1 MNIYTVRDNLI
12 RTIGNKEDYLSQTKV
27 ELRAI
32 DELEGAG
39 ARGQAMALQATVE
52 FLKLNIKEL
61 SMILEDVKKCCE
73 KATHDSWR
81 ENPDR
86 SGGAFTDEEIN
97 RGNEWH

>member
-27 ELRAI
+27 ELRAL

-73 KATHDSWR
+73 KATEDSWLK
-81 ENPDR
+81 NPDR
-86 SGGAFTDEEIN
+86 SGGQFTQEEVDNAN
-97 RGNEWH
+97 RW

>member
-1 MNIYTVRDNLI
+1 MTVSIYQVRDNLI

-52 FLKLNIKEL
+52 FLKINIKEL

-73 KATHDSWR
+73 KATEDSWII
-81 ENPDR
+81 NPER
-86 SGGAFTDEEIN
+86 MGQ
-97 RGNEWH
+97 